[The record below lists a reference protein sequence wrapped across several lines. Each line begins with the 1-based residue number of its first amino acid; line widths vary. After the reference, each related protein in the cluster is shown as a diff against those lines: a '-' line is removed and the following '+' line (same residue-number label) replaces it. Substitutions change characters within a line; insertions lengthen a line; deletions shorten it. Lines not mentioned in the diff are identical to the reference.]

1 MREKSDKDPQI
12 TVADEG
18 TELSAPSQEGRG
30 LSVASTLGVAGW
42 MEKRE
47 ATAIEL
53 DLSVVIPAYN
63 EQFRLPA
70 TLVDIIDYLEG
81 RALKYELIVVDDGS
95 RDGTSSI
102 VTKMSKLCQQVQLVV
117 LPKNSGKGA
126 AVKAGML
133 SARGRQVLFAD
144 ADGATPIAEY
154 EKLAEAIKAGADV
167 VIASRALPSESTQIR
182 TSVHRKVIGR
192 IFNWIVNALLVP
204 DVADTQ
210 CGFKL
215 FTNSAKELLFR
226 QQTLSG
232 FAFDVE
238 ILYLGQRSKLKIAE
252 VPVNW
257 RNIPGSK
264 VNLMVDST
272 RMFLDLFV
280 VLFRHSNAARSGQGK
295 TADDFR

>member
-1 MREKSDKDPQI
+1 MSEESSKSPHFNMPNSTKDTPSSSGAE
-12 TVADEG
+12 VAD
-18 TELSAPSQEGRG
+18 
-30 LSVASTLGVAGW
+30 W

-47 ATAIEL
+47 GSAVEL

-70 TLVDIIDYLEG
+70 TLVDAIDYLDG
-81 RALKYELIVVDDGS
+81 RELRYELIVVDDGS
-95 RDGTSSI
+95 RDETSSI
-102 VTKMSKLCQQVQLVV
+102 VTKMSKLCQQVQLIV

-133 SARGRQVLFAD
+133 SARGRHVLFAD
-144 ADGATPIAEY
+144 ADGATPIAEL
-154 EKLAEAIKAGADV
+154 EKLAEALNAGADV
-167 VIASRALPSESTQIR
+167 AIASRALHSDSTKIR
-182 TSVHRKVIGR
+182 TSLHRKLIGR
-192 IFNWIVNALLVP
+192 TFNWIVNTLLVP

-215 FTNSAKELLFR
+215 FSNAAKELLFR

-238 ILYLGQRSKLKIAE
+238 ILFLAQRSKLKIAE

-280 VLFRHSNAARSGQGK
+280 VLFRHRNSCK
-295 TADDFR
+295 